1 MYIPPDEI
9 GKPLNYYRPR
19 GPFTR
24 KPGRLAM
31 RALQEA
37 NSRALAYSDDFLECS
52 HCGRT
57 PNEAGSGTFDYHYK
71 TGAREFTCE
80 S

>member
-1 MYIPPDEI
+1 MYIAPEEV
-9 GKPLNYYRPR
+9 GKPINFYRPR

-37 NSRALAYSDDFLECS
+37 NWRALDYSDQFLECS
-52 HCGRT
+52 HCGCT
-57 PNEAGSGTFDYHYK
+57 YKEVDSGTFDYDRK

-80 S
+80 G